1 MRLPLKPIE
10 IIRRLVSNYILW
22 EISVAN
28 LGRLQKRVL
37 KNKMFVGKQTCHR
50 RSTFQVQER
59 YMTLSNNC
67 IIRLL
72 PRMRLS
78 FLICENCLFGNF
90 FYATRNDD
98 RDKNT
103 KIADDID
110 KTVTDANH

>member
-1 MRLPLKPIE
+1 MGNKCCKLRSTSETCFEKQNVCRQTNLPL
-10 IIRRLVSNYILW
+10 R
-22 EISVAN
+22 
-28 LGRLQKRVL
+28 
-37 KNKMFVGKQTCHR
+37 F
-50 RSTFQVQER
+50 TFQVQER
-59 YMTLSNNC
+59 YTTLSNNC